1 MSLNGTVW
9 AARGPSP
16 MGEGSRQDNGLV
28 SAIAVNPNDPSV
40 IYQGTAGGGVW
51 RSIDGGQHWIPQFD
65 RQAALGIGEPGALAI
80 DPNDTDTIYIG
91 TSQRVTPQ
99 PQAGLFKST
108 DGGNS
113 CVRLGSGYPGGNVG
127 NAIMFTGQ
135 WINVIIV
142 DPADSRTLYLA
153 STSGVFRSQDGGL
166 N

>member
-28 SAIAVNPNDPSV
+28 SAIAINPNDPNV

-65 RQAALGIGEPGALAI
+65 RQAALGVGEPAALAI

-91 TSQRVTPQ
+91 SSSRVAQ
-99 PQAGLFKST
+99 QAQAGLFKST

-113 CVRLGSGYPGGNVG
+113 CVRLGSGYPDGNVG
-127 NAIMFTGQ
+127 NAIGFASHSIRPIRRRSTWRPREGCSARRT
-135 WINVIIV
+135 
-142 DPADSRTLYLA
+142 AD
-153 STSGVFRSQDGGL
+153 
-166 N
+166 